1 MNQIINR
8 KNKIDELESIRGLA
22 ALVVVLYHI
31 PGWHPFLHHISFIRG
46 GGLMVDLFFVLS
58 GFVIFSAYGE
68 RLKSGGDFIKFQFL
82 RFGRLY
88 PVHIVFLLIF
98 LAIETLKYVLQSRYG
113 VQSHSKAPFVQND
126 FAAFLREVFLVKAF
140 WPNETAMAFNSPAWS
155 ISAEFYTYIFFGL
168 IVLYLNKFKLLIFTI
183 ISLVCIAT
191 LMLYKPEEYN
201 FMLRCLSGFFIG
213 CLTAH
218 VVKTTSDRSA
228 SDNGLKLNA
237 WLIPLSIFLIVWI
250 TCQSR
255 GYFGVSLLIYP
266 LTALLI
272 ASITLS
278 KQNIFKEM
286 LAHKSLVWLGTVSYS
301 LYMSHGAVLW
311 FFQQFLRVVF
321 HRPELMVRDIS
332 TPQFHAVEAGFL
344 ILGFM
349 AICLIVS
356 HLTFIYIEK
365 PFRERSREFVN
376 VGKTNH

>member
-1 MNQIINR
+1 MNQKINK

-22 ALVVVLYHI
+22 ALVVVMYHI

-58 GFVIFSAYGE
+58 GFVIFCAYGD
-68 RLKSGGDFIKFQFL
+68 RLESGAAFIKFQFL
-82 RFGRLY
+82 RLGRLY
-88 PVHIVFLLIF
+88 PVHLVFLLVY
-98 LAIETLKYVLQSRYG
+98 LLIETLKYILQTHYG
-113 VQSHSKAPFVQND
+113 IQSHSKAPFLQND

-155 ISAEFYTYIFFGL
+155 ISAEFYTYILFGL

-183 ISLVCIAT
+183 ISVVCIAT
-191 LMLYKPEEYN
+191 LILYKPEEYN

-213 CLTAH
+213 CLAANA
-218 VVKTTSDRSA
+218 VKRSNESSA
-228 SDNGLKLNA
+228 STYGITLNA
-237 WLIPLSIFLIVWI
+237 WLIPLSMFLIVWI
-250 TCQSR
+250 TSQSK
-255 GYFGVSLLIYP
+255 GYFGISLLIYP

-278 KQNIFKEM
+278 KQSVFKDI

-311 FFQQFLRVVF
+311 CFQQCLRVVF

-332 TPQFHAVEAGFL
+332 TPQFHAAEAGFL
-344 ILGFM
+344 MFAFI
-349 AICLIVS
+349 AICLLIS
-356 HLTFIYIEK
+356 QLTFMYIEK
-365 PFRERSREFVN
+365 PFREKSRDFVN
-376 VGKTNH
+376 TSNY

>member
-1 MNQIINR
+1 MNQTVNK

-22 ALVVVLYHI
+22 ALVVVMYHI

-58 GFVIFSAYGE
+58 GFVIFSAYGD
-68 RLKSGGDFIKFQFL
+68 RLKSGAAFIKFQFL

-88 PVHIVFLLIF
+88 PVHLVFLLVY
-98 LAIETLKYVLQSRYG
+98 LLIETLKYILQTHYG
-113 VQSHSKAPFVQND
+113 IQSHSKAPFVQND

-155 ISAEFYTYIFFGL
+155 ISAEFYTYILFGL

-183 ISLVCIAT
+183 ISVVCIAT

-213 CLTAH
+213 CLTANA
-218 VVKTTSDRSA
+218 VKRTNEPSSSTY
-228 SDNGLKLNA
+228 GITLNA

-250 TCQSR
+250 TSQSQ
-255 GYFGVSLLIYP
+255 GYFGISLLIYP

-278 KQNIFKEM
+278 KESVFKDI

-311 FFQQFLRVVF
+311 CFQQFLRVVF

-332 TPQFHAVEAGFL
+332 TPQFHAAEAGL
-344 ILGFM
+344 LMLAFM
-349 AICLIVS
+349 TICLLVS
-356 HLTFIYIEK
+356 QLTFAFIEK
-365 PFRERSREFVN
+365 PFREKSREFVN
-376 VGKTNH
+376 AGNV